1 MKFAMK
7 QYILNQIICK
17 AKLFTVLGS
26 QYIGNLEL
34 FGLTNILVSTLCTMN
49 SILCG
54 DIKNGRSK
62 I

>member
-34 FGLTNILVSTLCTMN
+34 FWTNKHS
-49 SILCG
+49 G
-54 DIKNGRSK
+54 F
-62 I
+62 

>member
-7 QYILNQIICK
+7 QYILNQIIFK

-34 FGLTNILVSTLCTMN
+34 FWTNKHSGFYTMYYE
-49 SILCG
+49 
-54 DIKNGRSK
+54 
-62 I
+62 